1 LINEAEKTAFMRK
14 QQENDSFMLMNY

>member
-1 LINEAEKTAFMRK
+1 MRK